1 MQHIL
6 KEKCPSLHSLN
17 PKQSKWV
24 NDIVGK
30 RNHVCI
36 LGSKTVLI
44 WGVLIF
50 FAQKIIFHF
59 LSIRNG
65 FFKAPFKNIL
75 QKWTTTISYKNL
87 IPYFMDNSPVVC
99 MEKVLYTPLIK

>member
-24 NDIVGK
+24 SDIVGK
-30 RNHVCI
+30 RNHVSI
-36 LGSKTVLI
+36 LGSKTMLI

-59 LSIRNG
+59 FASEMGFLKHLPKIYCKNG
-65 FFKAPFKNIL
+65 PPQFHTKIL
-75 QKWTTTISYKNL
+75 YHILWTIHQLFAWKKFCRH
-87 IPYFMDNSPVVC
+87 P
-99 MEKVLYTPLIK
+99 